1 MFTKVSESLTVLG
14 TAIRSAATKQQL
26 QKIFKQFSPQQWQDV
41 KQELKK
47 LEQHKKESSEEV
59 TAANIA
65 AWAAAALLTLG
76 VSSAAIAQE
85 KDPVDSVMAAIAKAD
100 QITLAGI
107 KPVDIEKQL
116 KQEQIKQDVDI
127 IKKEEERPSQ
137 LAPAQS
143 KD

>member
-47 LEQHKKESSEEV
+47 LEHQRESSEEV
-59 TAANIA
+59 TAASVA
-65 AWAAAALLTLG
+65 AWAAATLLTLG
-76 VSSAAIAQE
+76 VSSAALAQE

-100 QITLAGI
+100 QITLADI

-116 KQEQIKQDVDI
+116 KREQVQQEVDI
-127 IKKEEERPSQ
+127 IKKEERPAQ
-137 LAPAQS
+137 PAPAQS